1 MPSFS
6 ICWFV
11 FAYKI
16 VLFGLTGMGRDSQKM
31 VDSSGLLVIHVSTS
45 ALVRVLIKQYQIVSF
60 VDELGS
66 LIDLCRHSQ
75 HTMASYLS

>member
-1 MPSFS
+1 
-6 ICWFV
+6 
-11 FAYKI
+11 
-16 VLFGLTGMGRDSQKM
+16 M
-31 VDSSGLLVIHVSTS
+31 VDSSGLLVTNVSTS

-75 HTMASYLS
+75 HTMASYLSYQCSGSLVSNVLVL